1 MGGPEIAGL
10 GGSRTGVFKVA
21 PVPRQIPPSRGPGG
35 AFLPPPPSPI
45 PSIKNGWNY
54 TTRPEGYTV
63 AWRNFGIRLSR
74 VEISKAAPH
83 PGPAMDWFH
92 CARCFRQDGTQFTI
106 TSCGH
111 ILCEGCGGTGPCP
124 VCATACR
131 YLPLSQQMRPEV
143 KVFFKNPV
151 AIALKHLAHV
161 MQVWQFQKAQAQL
174 LVDLHRDKSQQ
185 MQAELEKAREE
196 LRETRRELESLRQE
210 NAELRRIQVTPKVLL
225 SLPWPPKM
233 PPKVPLP
240 LPSPPDYPPQTSLP
254 AKTALQI
261 SPQLSPGW
269 RWSSRSSTPR
279 PSPTQSVTPQPRRQ
293 LSSQV
298 VSRLAPLEPPRSH
311 STPGWQAGVA
321 YRDSR
326 TPLASNVVPPRAG
339 TSVEQGSA
347 LRPARGGR
355 SQWDSNPRP

>member
-1 MGGPEIAGL
+1 
-10 GGSRTGVFKVA
+10 
-21 PVPRQIPPSRGPGG
+21 
-35 AFLPPPPSPI
+35 
-45 PSIKNGWNY
+45 
-54 TTRPEGYTV
+54 
-63 AWRNFGIRLSR
+63 
-74 VEISKAAPH
+74 
-83 PGPAMDWFH
+83 MDWFH

-161 MQVWQFQKAQAQL
+161 MQVWRFQKAQAQL
-174 LVDLHRDKSQQ
+174 LVDLHRDRARQ

-225 SLPWPPKM
+225 SLPWPPKC
-233 PPKVPLP
+233 PPKSLCPFP
-240 LPSPPDYPPQTSLP
+240 HHQTIPPKLPSLP
-254 AKTALQI
+254 KL
-261 SPQLSPGW
+261 P
-269 RWSSRSSTPR
+269 SRSPHSCPR
-279 PSPTQSVTPQPRRQ
+279 AGAGAAAAAPPVPPPRSQVSACQIFMGIFHTLKPLLAHRGPPKFSIAIPVTPQPRRQ

-311 STPGWQAGVA
+311 STPGWQVRPHPKWGPPHNRGV
-321 YRDSR
+321 
-326 TPLASNVVPPRAG
+326 PIMI
-339 TSVEQGSA
+339 
-347 LRPARGGR
+347 
-355 SQWDSNPRP
+355 

>member
-1 MGGPEIAGL
+1 
-10 GGSRTGVFKVA
+10 
-21 PVPRQIPPSRGPGG
+21 
-35 AFLPPPPSPI
+35 
-45 PSIKNGWNY
+45 
-54 TTRPEGYTV
+54 
-63 AWRNFGIRLSR
+63 
-74 VEISKAAPH
+74 
-83 PGPAMDWFH
+83 MDWFH

-111 ILCEGCGGTGPCP
+111 ILCEGCGDTGPCP

-131 YLPLSQQMRPEV
+131 YLPLSQQASAHHVVPHVHLPLPTLFPSCFPAFFPSFSRPHAQQMCPEV

-161 MQVWQFQKAQAQL
+161 TQVWRFQQAQAQL
-174 LVDLHRDKSQQ
+174 LVDLHRDRARQ

-196 LRETRRELESLRQE
+196 LREMRRELDSLRQE
-210 NAELRRIQVTPKVLL
+210 NAELRRI
-225 SLPWPPKM
+225 
-233 PPKVPLP
+233 
-240 LPSPPDYPPQTSLP
+240 
-254 AKTALQI
+254 
-261 SPQLSPGW
+261 QLSPGW

-293 LSSQV
+293 LSSRV

-326 TPLASNVVPPRAG
+326 TTLASSVGLCPAAGEGRALPVG
-339 TSVEQGSA
+339 QRSTAIKDKQRPLKGSKA
-347 LRPARGGR
+347 PGQELRDFPGGGWA
-355 SQWDSNPRP
+355 QEK

>member
-210 NAELRRIQVTPKVLL
+210 NAELRRIQ
-225 SLPWPPKM
+225 
-233 PPKVPLP
+233 
-240 LPSPPDYPPQTSLP
+240 
-254 AKTALQI
+254 
-261 SPQLSPGW
+261 LSPGW

-326 TPLASNVVPPRAG
+326 TPLASNVGLCSEAGEGRALPVG
-339 TSVEQGSA
+339 QQSTTIKDKQRPLKGSKA
-347 LRPARGGR
+347 PGQELREIPGGGWA
-355 SQWDSNPRP
+355 QEK